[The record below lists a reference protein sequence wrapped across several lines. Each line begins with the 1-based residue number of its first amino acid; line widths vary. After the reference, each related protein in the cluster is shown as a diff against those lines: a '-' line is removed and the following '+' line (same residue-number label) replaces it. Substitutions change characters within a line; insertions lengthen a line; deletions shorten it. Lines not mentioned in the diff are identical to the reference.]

1 VKLLNLFRR
10 RRLER
15 DLARE
20 LRYHVERRVDDMM
33 RSGMTEA
40 EARRQAAI
48 EFGGIP
54 QVQENVRDMWMWAWL
69 ETLIRDVRYAA
80 RTLARSWTFT
90 LGAGGILALGIGA
103 NTAIF
108 SVVNTVLI
116 RPLAYPDADRIV
128 SVETRWTNNA
138 HAGHEVSGPDFLDW
152 QARTDIFDLLAH
164 AYGEDDV
171 ATVVGERG
179 EFANFRYVSPD
190 FFAVFG
196 QPPAAGKLL
205 TRQEA
210 LGPEQRP
217 AVAVVA
223 HDWAE
228 AHFGSAQAA
237 VGKPL
242 KVYNLALQIVGVAAP
257 GFRYPDTTNIWI
269 PSYPT
274 PTDRE
279 SRSDEFYSVVGK
291 LKAGVAVAAAQATM
305 RTVGEE
311 SARRYQE
318 NRFKAVALASLQDRL
333 SSNVRRT
340 LWVLMGAVGVV
351 LLIACANIANLL
363 LARSAGRAREIAL
376 RAALGAGRGRVIRQ
390 LLTENLVLTALATA
404 AGVILARLLLDGLVA
419 IAPPGLPR
427 VEEVH
432 VDGTVLAFALALSIA
447 STLIFGLVP
456 AFTASRLDLAEAM
469 KSGSPR
475 AAGGASRRL
484 RATLVVAEVALSVML
499 LAAAGLLLRS
509 FLVLNHVDL
518 GFATDRVLT
527 AYTQYVVSN
536 AQDRRLRMDFYRDLL
551 ARVRAVPGVVAASGA
566 NFLPLGREIRPSV
579 DYLVQGRA
587 DAAPE
592 SRLKA
597 EYQVITPD
605 YFKTLGIPL
614 RAGREFTDADTPETL
629 QVAVINETLA
639 RTAFPGQS
647 AIGQRIR
654 LQTMKDWMEIVGVAA
669 DTRWHDPSQ
678 APAPELFTGS
688 MQGRGGSLSLFVR
701 TSSDD
706 EGTVKSLDALLRSAN
721 TSVPVRF
728 ETMDDLFA
736 SALAYPRLRTQLIAI
751 FAGIAALLAA
761 VGIFSVLAYIV
772 GQRTSELAVRRVVGA
787 GVGDVVRLVIGEG
800 MRLIVLGLAIGLLGS
815 LAVAKSLEGLL
826 FEISPWDLWTYVGA
840 VAVLGIAALLA
851 TVLPAMRAAT
861 IDPLLALRHQ

>member
-20 LRYHVERRVDDMM
+20 LKYHVERRVDDMM
-33 RSGMTEA
+33 RSGLTEA

-48 EFGGIP
+48 EFGGVP

-69 ETLIRDVRYAA
+69 ETLIRDVRYAV

-116 RPLAYPDADRIV
+116 RPLAYPDAARIV

-138 HAGHEVSGPDFLDW
+138 HAGQEVSGPDFLDW

-179 EFANFRYVSPD
+179 EFANFRYVSTD

-210 LGPEQRP
+210 LARQTRP
-217 AVAVVA
+217 SIAVVA
-223 HDWAE
+223 YDWAE

-237 VGKPL
+237 IGKPL
-242 KVYNLALQIVGVAAP
+242 KVYNLTLQIVGVAAP
-257 GFRYPDTTNIWI
+257 GFRYPDSTNIWI
-269 PSYPT
+269 PSD
-274 PTDRE
+274 PTDNE
-279 SRSDEFYSVVGK
+279 SRGDEFYSVVGK
-291 LKAGVAVAAAQATM
+291 LKAGIGVESARAAM
-305 RTVGEE
+305 RSVGEE

-318 NRFKAVALASLQDRL
+318 NRFKTVALTSLQDRL

-390 LLTENLVLTALATA
+390 LLTENLVLTALATT
-404 AGVILARLLLDGLVA
+404 AGVILARLLLDGLIAV
-419 IAPPGLPR
+419 APPNLPR

-432 VDGTVLAFALALSIA
+432 VDGTVLGFALVLSIA

-456 AFTASRLDLAEAM
+456 ALTASRLDLADAM

-475 AAGGASRRL
+475 TVGGTSRRL
-484 RATLVVAEVALSVML
+484 RATLVVAEVALSVIL
-499 LAAAGLLLRS
+499 LAAAGLFLRS
-509 FLVLNHVDL
+509 FQVLNHVDL
-518 GFATDRVLT
+518 GFTTDRVLT

-536 AQDRRLRMDFYRDLL
+536 TQERRARMDFYRDLL

-579 DYLVQGRA
+579 DYLVQGRTEA
-587 DAAPE
+587 EPQ

-614 RAGREFTDADTPETL
+614 RAGREFADTDTPETL

-654 LQTMKDWMEIVGVAA
+654 LATMKDWMEIVGVAA

-678 APAPELFTGS
+678 PPASELFTGS

-706 EGTVKSLDALLRSAN
+706 EATVKSLDALLRSAN
-721 TSVPVRF
+721 TTVPVRF

-840 VAVLGIAALLA
+840 VSVLGIAALLA

-861 IDPLLALRHQ
+861 IDPLMALRHQ